1 VSTTS
6 IDAPAAALVVLPLEK
21 LDEHPLNPRL
31 VIREDVVDR
40 IAANLDGAFPRDHAV
55 RVRAIGDRYQILDGH
70 HRARAAAKA
79 GLTEIAA
86 WVLERD
92 DEAAMMEL
100 VCSNAQGELSPL
112 EIGLHAFHAVP
123 AGKGGRGQRGGLA
136 EYARAIGKD
145 KSHVSRLRQAGEVAE
160 TVESAQRFLEHATHL
175 AEVHGAPRELW
186 PDLAEA
192 VLARK
197 WTVADT
203 KDAVARLTRFDIPPK
218 WASVFLD
225 PVAVMRASIK
235 TQRLSPDTVAQLAG
249 LADSTE
255 GLIHGLGGTDEHVA
269 SYHAWLRVNAGADA
283 WDTRKLL
290 ERQKVIE
297 HDLSAA
303 AEARSARWNHGDWRA
318 HVPALEDGSVALLL
332 TDPPFGAEYRSN
344 HRRQR
349 HDAIAN
355 DTLDAARGEL
365 TDVLSALDPKLAA
378 DAHVLCFCR
387 WREEPAFR
395 EVIEAAGLELRSSLV
410 WDKAATGMGDLNG
423 AFAPQHERILHAVKG
438 SPVLYER
445 KADVLRVPRVSAERH
460 PTEKPIALLS
470 ELISAT
476 TVQGDLVAD
485 PFGGVASTLVAAT
498 RHGRRAWGCELDAG
512 YHAKGQER
520 LDAADRGE
528 EDPR

>member
-1 VSTTS
+1 VTTS
-6 IDAPAAALVVLPLEK
+6 LSLIPLNLV
-21 LDEHPLNPRL
+21 DEHPLNPRL
-31 VIREDVVDR
+31 YFREPVIDG
-40 IAANLDGAFPRDHAV
+40 IAASLGDEFPRDHAV
-55 RVRAIGDRYQILDGH
+55 RVRAVGDRYQLVDGH
-70 HRARAAAKA
+70 HRVRAAKKA
-79 GLTEIAA
+79 GLEAVWA
-86 WVLERD
+86 WIVELD
-92 DEAAMMEL
+92 DEAALMEL
-100 VCSNAQGELSPL
+100 VRSNNQGELSPL
-112 EIGLHAFHAVP
+112 EIGVHAFRAVP
-123 AGKGGRGQRGGLA
+123 VEKGGRGNRGGLS
-136 EYARAIGKD
+136 EYARAIGRD
-145 KSHVSRLRQAGEVAE
+145 KSQVSRLRQAGEVAE

-186 PDLAEA
+186 PDLADA
-192 VLARK
+192 VLARG
-197 WTVADT
+197 WTVQLT
-203 KDAVARLTRFDIPPK
+203 KDAVARLGRFEIPEK
-218 WASVFLD
+218 WAAVFLD
-225 PVAVMRASIK
+225 PIAVQREHVK
-235 TQRLSPDTVAQLAG
+235 TQRLAPDTVAQLAG
-249 LADSTE
+249 FADSTE
-255 GLIHGLGGTDEHVA
+255 GLIRGLGGTGEHVA

-290 ERQKVIE
+290 ERQKLLE
-297 HDLSAA
+297 HELSAA
-303 AEARSARWNHGDWRA
+303 AEARSARWNHGDWRE

-395 EVIEAAGLELRSSLV
+395 EVIEAAGLELRSSLI
-410 WDKAATGMGDLNG
+410 WDKAATGMGNLNG

-445 KADVLRVPRVSAERH
+445 KADVLRVPRVGSDRH
-460 PTEKPIALLS
+460 PTEKPVALLAD
-470 ELISAT
+470 LICAT

-498 RHGRRAWGCELDAG
+498 RAGRRAWGCELDAG

-520 LDAADRGE
+520 LEAADRGE
-528 EDPR
+528 GDPR